1 MSEKKIDINPDAPEA
16 FEKDINQLVDA
27 LKAELGGGASRWYYD
42 EPSETLYIEL
52 ERLQDLA
59 EEEIEKKAG
68 PILEES
74 DLDFEEILLLPL
86 EQ

>member
-1 MSEKKIDINPDAPEA
+1 MSDQFEIDPDAPEA
-16 FEKDINQLVDA
+16 FEAEIVQLVEA

-52 ERLQDLA
+52 ECLNYLS
-59 EEEIEKKAG
+59 EEDVEKKAG
-68 PILEES
+68 PILEDS

-86 EQ
+86 EA

>member
-1 MSEKKIDINPDAPEA
+1 MSDQFEINPDAPEA
-16 FEKDINQLVDA
+16 FEKDIVQLVEA

-42 EPSETLYIEL
+42 ESSETLYIEL
-52 ERLQDLA
+52 EGLQHLA
-59 EEEIEKKAG
+59 EDEIERKAG

-74 DLDFEEILLLPL
+74 DLDFEEILLLPM

>member
-1 MSEKKIDINPDAPEA
+1 MSDQIDPDAPEA
-16 FEKDINQLVDA
+16 FEEDIDRLVETLKDRLG
-27 LKAELGGGASRWYYD
+27 GGGASRWYYD

-52 ERLQDLA
+52 ECLA
-59 EEEIEKKAG
+59 EMPEEEIEKLAG
-68 PILEES
+68 PVLEES

>member
-1 MSEKKIDINPDAPEA
+1 MSDQSDINPDAPES

-27 LKAELGGGASRWYYD
+27 LNAELGGGASRWYYD

-52 ERLQDLA
+52 ECLKHLTEQD
-59 EEEIEKKAG
+59 IERKAG
-68 PILEES
+68 PILEQS
-74 DLDFEEILLLPL
+74 DLDFEEILLLPM

>member
-1 MSEKKIDINPDAPEA
+1 MSDQFEINPDAPEA
-16 FEKDINQLVDA
+16 FEEDINQLVEA

-52 ERLQDLA
+52 ECLQHLA

-74 DLDFEEILLLPL
+74 DLDFEEILLLPM